1 MGVVKNKRN
10 IYTQSNPFYISIQ
23 YEWAL
28 LTLIPSDLILCI
40 CVYIYILF
48 VCLFVLNTNAIMQ
61 WETCYVF
68 DSSNNY
74 GHSSMFICTKSMYFV
89 CVCVCV
95 CVCCFLGTHLWHME
109 VPRLA
114 VELELQQPAYTK
126 ATAMWIL
133 ATSATYPTAHGNVGS
148 DPESPEQSQGSSLNT
163 HGS

>member
-1 MGVVKNKRN
+1 MSTVNTDSFRS
-10 IYTQSNPFYISIQ
+10 YPMYM
-23 YEWAL
+23 
-28 LTLIPSDLILCI
+28 CI
-40 CVYIYILF
+40 YIYF
-48 VCLFVLNTNAIMQ
+48 VCLFVCFEHQCHYAMRNLLRVWFFQQLWTFIHVYMYKI
-61 WETCYVF
+61 YVL
-68 DSSNNY
+68 
-74 GHSSMFICTKSMYFV
+74 